1 MDKQTAD
8 RLITEYLPK
17 LYGFAV
23 KEAFSYAEVDE
34 LCADIVAEVYTSL
47 RKADEIVNVEGYIW
61 RISEHAY
68 SKFVS
73 RKKRHEG
80 VSIDGVVLP
89 YYDDTRLETE
99 EEIKIL
105 RREIAFLTTKRR
117 QITFWFYYENRSVA
131 DIARTLGI
139 PEGTVKWH
147 LNKARLDLKE
157 GFSMKR
163 QVGTLGLS
171 PIGASGF
178 AHGGRPGENGGP
190 EYYLYDKMN
199 LNIVYSVYFEPKN
212 TVEIAEELGVTPVF
226 LEDKIA
232 WLEENGFLVRRKDD
246 RFTTYVRFF
255 PTTYSQEQQDR
266 ILSAQ
271 KEVAQILV
279 EEYVPLVREAFKNDA
294 NVYIPSGN
302 RELFEAAVIFW
313 AIQEKCGLPF
323 EKDLSPY
330 YIKTTDGGEYI
341 AYVYSNHTCTD
352 PEYVPSE
359 SFPSYEMCGQMTRDS
374 VKYPSVFAI
383 AWDSRFCSRKG
394 YWKNN
399 LPTDY
404 DYVYEWMSGVID
416 DTPANADKLARLRD
430 RQFITE
436 DGKVNIMV
444 VNDAFDAFVER
455 LPVLNEDVKKQFY
468 DFALEQAMLEA
479 KAYPP
484 QMQDLVVADTVR
496 SFISRTVGM
505 MVLDILYEDGTFR
518 PLSEQDKVSANL
530 LMFCDRLP
538 E

>member
-8 RLITEYLPK
+8 LLITEYLPK

-23 KEAFSYAEVDE
+23 KKAFSYAEVDD

-68 SKFVS
+68 SKFLS

-80 VSIDGVVLP
+80 VSIDGVELP

-171 PIGASGF
+171 PIVACGF
-178 AHGGRPGENGGP
+178 AHSGGPGNNGGP

-246 RFTTYVRFF
+246 RFTTYVHFR
-255 PTTYSQEQQDR
+255 PATVSREQQSR
-266 ILSAQ
+266 ILSMQ

-279 EEYVPLVREAFKNDA
+279 KEYVPLVREAFKNDA

-330 YIKTTDGGEYI
+330 YVKTTDGGQYI
-341 AYVYSNHTCTD
+341 AYVYNQQTCSD
-352 PEYVPSE
+352 PEYVLPE
-359 SFPSYEMCGQMTRDS
+359 EFPSYWMCGQMTRDS
-374 VKYPSVFAI
+374 GKYPSIFAI

-416 DTPANADKLARLRD
+416 DTPANADKLARLRE

-444 VNDAFDAFVER
+444 VNDALDAFAER
-455 LPVLNEDVKKQFY
+455 LPDLDEAVKKQFY

-479 KAYPP
+479 KSYPP
-484 QMQDLVVADTVR
+484 QMQDLVVADAVR

-505 MVLDILYEDGTFR
+505 MVLDILYENGTFR

-538 E
+538 